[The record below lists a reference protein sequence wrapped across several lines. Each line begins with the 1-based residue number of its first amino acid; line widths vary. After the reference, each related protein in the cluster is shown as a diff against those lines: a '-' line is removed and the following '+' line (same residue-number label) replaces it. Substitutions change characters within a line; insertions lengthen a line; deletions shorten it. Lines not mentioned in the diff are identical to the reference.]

1 MRFCID
7 LDYIQDAK
15 ELVQLMLF
23 ATFASPE
30 QLGYDSTL
38 DSLSNTSTQTRLPI
52 SELAELILK
61 GPLHPGN
68 LRAVKADAPLE
79 GLAKLARPDGTN
91 YVLRDYILSDANF
104 NILDLKTRQDL
115 TIDTLMEVSGIDGDD
130 TLSSCDLRTQLRGS
144 WQHDYHYNRGSTNKI
159 GPRMNLVK
167 IRAPSGEK
175 LPHVDDPT
183 VYFQALSLCA
193 SGVCQFASNSLLY

>member
-1 MRFCID
+1 
-7 LDYIQDAK
+7 
-15 ELVQLMLF
+15 MLF

-61 GPLHPGN
+61 GPLHPGS

-79 GLAKLARPDGTN
+79 GLAKLARPDGAN

-104 NILDLKTRQDL
+104 NILDLETRQDL

-130 TLSSCDLRTQLRGS
+130 NLSYCHLEAQLRGS
-144 WQHDYHYNRGSTNKI
+144 WQRDYYYNRGSTNII

-167 IRAPSGEK
+167 TRAPSGEN

>member
-1 MRFCID
+1 M
-7 LDYIQDAK
+7 
-15 ELVQLMLF
+15 
-23 ATFASPE
+23 
-30 QLGYDSTL
+30 
-38 DSLSNTSTQTRLPI
+38 
-52 SELAELILK
+52 
-61 GPLHPGN
+61 
-68 LRAVKADAPLE
+68 
-79 GLAKLARPDGTN
+79 
-91 YVLRDYILSDANF
+91 NF
-104 NILDLKTRQDL
+104 DILDLETRQDL